1 MKKLLTILSVIMLL
15 SMIPIELKA
24 WGTICLEGSLVGGWS
39 ADYALTKLDN
49 NGNSWS
55 ATLDASAL
63 GLNNGTTYS
72 FKLHDTTYNKWWGDG
87 YLFDFTNA
95 SSNTKDIS
103 EDTANMS
110 FKHNSLYNA
119 YKISAGFANEKW
131 TLTITGV
138 SVTFDPAGC
147 EFEGTQN
154 VTLTSSTGNDI
165 YYTTDGSTPTTSS
178 SHISSGSYI
187 SLAATTTVKAGVI
200 DNGNIV
206 GIDSYTF
213 TKVSTSAVYIGGCIG
228 GKNSSWNTTTYSM
241 TYDSTEDAWYYDI
254 NAANFSAWTRAS
266 DEGSIGVDFRF
277 REVYGGTT
285 YYVFSTGDADNAH
298 TQLTSSYQNLVY
310 NSTGAGNRFVGIAE
324 VANATNYRVWY
335 KVDNGTRKAKVV
347 VTAIPTITFSPASQ
361 TYNTP
366 TINVTLT
373 SSDNSTIYYT
383 TNGATPTANSS
394 TVASG
399 GTVTISGTRII
410 KAGALVDGTIQG
422 IVSSTYTYDNGASTS
437 TGIYYLVGN
446 FMSDDGNSVNTIN
459 KIFRMKA
466 VGNNKYSFDI
476 PATLNAKF
484 YVVDDASHSFGPLA
498 GGYTWD
504 LTSSVPSTDGTSSGT
519 MTNDTSDGHNCWNMT
534 DRGITSDGM
543 YTVTITDDGNGTPIS
558 WEIKHTSLTRVVYF
572 LPDQGVAQPAY
583 MTRNSGATGDNK
595 FFGNVYLNEDQQ
607 CFVLGNIKGKSAW
620 TSSSQPMPTADKL
633 YKQGN
638 GGGYAVGSGTNPEMP
653 SGYSDWHKV
662 YPALKNTGFKVQPAG
677 AMTLEYNPSKGQDE
691 EEKYSDN
698 YNIGGE
704 VMRASG
710 DPMTIIESM
719 AVIGNGVGTDWNLSN
734 ARAMTYNSTLKC
746 WEVTIVTASTESI
759 DNKFRFVANG
769 SWDNNWYEN
778 GTAATDKARVPY
790 TGTGE
795 GHAATEADVNVVEK
809 TTDAHVTTE
818 RDIIFNRPV
827 GTWTIRFYT
836 DTESSSGG
844 NFFTYKYYYTITGEA
859 STAPEA
865 TLSPGTTTWNNYTRN
880 EAKPLTVTLEN
891 ANGYNYSFG
900 TDTSLGSYGTGTSFG
915 SLLYDGTSVYLGST
929 LVAENTRTVTIH
941 IQGTDGSNV
950 GTQHDY
956 TYTFIEP
963 IPVTATI
970 TTQGGF
976 YINKVMV
983 EVEYTGNAGTPLYWK
998 IGGAPTTSDNLVS
1011 YTDDHENFYNR
1022 KFMLSTP
1029 GQLYVGDGTNTSD
1042 PVTFDFTYSTS
1053 ENYKNYYNN
1062 GKDAQTVAAGGGA
1075 DATNIFLKKSDFENL
1090 RIYAYDWTYDQAL
1103 RSEQNTANPGLY
1115 VESTKG
1121 VIKVSEEGYYII
1133 SADET
1138 TATKVAEGTT
1148 DAQQARSYADT
1159 GFATLLRDPHV
1170 KLTNDYPGALMTDSR
1185 SIEIGGETYYYLTL
1199 PYSRLHASDD
1209 QVGIVVSRIQDT
1221 HASNISKES
1230 DKYKYPAYG
1239 GVVLHGNS
1247 SFIYNS
1253 VDKGGNNYIN
1263 SLVDISTLVVHDD
1276 NANMV
1281 YFTNPDNWEQPWCY
1295 AFSDS
1300 GGNNGAWPGRP
1311 MVKIGNYWCMSFPNG
1326 YDKVVFNNN
1335 SDSQKTGDLGYGYG
1349 VKYYDKTGTFE
1360 GSEPE
1365 LDKDDYDTFIKEPS
1379 EVEVEYTRQP
1389 NGEDYYRV
1397 MSHDK
1402 TILLDPTWGGAI
1414 KETTTNN
1421 LNTEENVPNW
1431 NGVTGNDNEHSGY
1444 RKMVTG
1450 ELSQLVNNL
1459 DKNKTYTV
1467 QAIVRGWGEE
1477 NAKLRLTVGDG
1488 TPTEI
1493 DFVNPSAKSYVNKNG
1508 RVDDRYTEGPDP
1520 DDENIMHGAD
1530 YGWMKIEA
1538 SGRPSQ
1544 VTGNLQITLTPTFGE
1559 TKKYDLADVILL
1571 EDANTAG
1578 HYWTKLPT
1586 DETSVA
1592 AIKAGEI
1599 DMTNRTTYN
1608 AFSFFDRNEGNPN
1621 AIIKASNRTVIG
1633 LRKGIADMQAADGTV
1648 TKDAVDHIQSRNT
1661 ISQNSDGTWS
1671 GRYLYL
1677 YDESDATQFD
1687 TDYIR
1692 SACNTYGAT
1701 VRFTMIGAKYD
1712 RKFISGNHS
1721 TIFLPYS
1728 LPTSQLKAAGF
1739 TQLANVKEI
1748 SDVNSDITLNTW
1760 DLTQAE
1766 PTDYSTVAGEGY
1778 IVVAGNISGKDY
1790 AALEA
1795 FYKPDGG
1802 IAVQPASDGQ
1812 TTEQTGLVGNYEYCL
1827 RYQKDGN
1834 YMNYSYQNNK
1844 FRALSTSG
1852 AGTKPFRA
1860 TFAVPL
1866 GSNAS
1871 RYTILNPVFVDVDD
1885 IVPTAIDGVETVA
1898 EGDSRIYT
1906 LDGRL
1911 VSNSG
1916 KLSELPRGIYVRD
1929 GRKIVVK

>member
-1 MKKLLTILSVIMLL
+1 MKKLLTILSVVLL
-15 SMIPIELKA
+15 LAIPIGVQADVTFYVAHKDCSDPSDIKA
-24 WGTICLEGSLVGGWS
+24 HIWGTGI
-39 ADYALTKLDN
+39 T
-49 NGNSWS
+49 
-55 ATLDASAL
+55 
-63 GLNNGTTYS
+63 GTTYPGVSYNSSSTSCPVVITKEIHDGIS
-72 FKLHDTTYNKWWGDG
+72 FEKFVVTTNNNVNVIFNTNGDNDKTGDIAITDSYYYVYDKSAKSYTAYSSSSALADAVMSVYVGGFNDNTWGTTTAHKLTRSGNEY
-87 YLFDFTNA
+87 YIDFT
-95 SSNTKDIS
+95 SSEFNDLLR
-103 EDTANMS
+103 D
-110 FKHNSLYNA
+110 HN
-119 YKISAGFANEKW
+119 
-131 TLTITGV
+131 
-138 SVTFDPAGC
+138 
-147 EFEGTQN
+147 
-154 VTLTSSTGNDI
+154 
-165 YYTTDGSTPTTSS
+165 
-178 SHISSGSYI
+178 
-187 SLAATTTVKAGVI
+187 
-200 DNGNIV
+200 NGK
-206 GIDSYTF
+206 YF
-213 TKVSTSAVYIGGCIG
+213 
-228 GKNSSWNTTTYSM
+228 
-241 TYDSTEDAWYYDI
+241 
-254 NAANFSAWTRAS
+254 
-266 DEGSIGVDFRF
+266 DFRF
-277 REVYGGTT
+277 QEKVG
-285 YYVFSTGDADNAH
+285 TGDVYSSYANKDAAASYSV
-298 TQLTSSYQNLVY
+298 LTSSYQQLRSSIGSENDRFLRVDAV
-310 NSTGAGNRFVGIAE
+310 SGAI
-324 VANATNYRVWY
+324 NYRVWY
-335 KVDNGTRKAKVV
+335 KNEYGTRKAKVV
-347 VTAIPTITFSPASQ
+347 VSAIPTITFSPASQ
-361 TYNTP
+361 TYNTS

-399 GTVTISGTRII
+399 GTVTISGTRTI

-519 MTNDTSDGHNCWNMT
+519 MTNDASDGHNCWNMT

-543 YTVTITDDGNGTPIS
+543 YTVTIIDDGNGTPIS

-691 EEKYSDN
+691 EEKYSGND
-698 YNIGGE
+698 NIGGE

-746 WEVTIVTASTESI
+746 WEVTIVTASTEST

-778 GTAATDKARVPY
+778 GTAATDKAKVPY
-790 TGTGE
+790 LGSGD
-795 GHAATEADVNVVEK
+795 GHSATEADYNIVEK

-865 TLSPGTTTWNNYTRN
+865 TLSPGTTTWDNYTLN
-880 EAKPLTVTLEN
+880 EAKALTVTKEN
-891 ANGYNYSFG
+891 ATGYNYSFG
-900 TDTSLGSYGTGTSFG
+900 TDTSLGSYGEVTDFG
-915 SLLYDGTSVYLGST
+915 NLSYNGTSVYLGSQ
-929 LVAENTRTVTIH
+929 LVAENTNVVTIH
-941 IQGTDGSNV
+941 LRGTDGTNV
-950 GTQHDY
+950 GTTHSY
-956 TYTFIEP
+956 TYTFVEP
-963 IPVTATI
+963 TPITATI

-983 EVEYTGNAGTPLYWK
+983 EVDYTGDAGTPLYWK

-1075 DATNIFLKKSDFENL
+1075 NATNIFLKKSEFENL
-1090 RIYAYDWTYDQAL
+1090 RIYAYDWTYDQTL
-1103 RSEQNTANPGLY
+1103 REEQNTANPGLY

-1121 VIKVSEEGYYII
+1121 VIAVS
-1133 SADET
+1133 
-1138 TATKVAEGTT
+1138 AEGTT
-1148 DAQQARSYADT
+1148 NAQQARSYADT

-1170 KLTNDYPGALMTDSR
+1170 KLTNDYPGALMSDSR

-1199 PYSRLHASDD
+1199 PYSRLHASTDE
-1209 QVGIVVSRIQDT
+1209 VGIVVSRVQDT

-1230 DKYKYPAYG
+1230 DKYKYPAFG

-1281 YFTNPDNWEQPWCY
+1281 YFTNPDGWEQPWCY

-1300 GGNNGAWPGRP
+1300 GNNGAWPGRP
-1311 MVKIGNYWCMSFPNG
+1311 MVKVGNYWCMSFQNG
-1326 YDKVVFNNN
+1326 YDKVIFNNN
-1335 SDSQKTGDLGYGYG
+1335 SDSQKTDDLVYGSG
-1349 VKYYDKTGTFE
+1349 VKYYDKTGTFD
-1360 GSEPE
+1360 GSEPV
-1365 LDKDDYDTFIKEPS
+1365 LDKTDYTTFISKPS
-1379 EVEVEYTRQP
+1379 EVEVEYTRHP
-1389 NGEDYYRV
+1389 NGDDYYRV
-1397 MSHDK
+1397 ISHDK
-1402 TILLDPTWGGAI
+1402 TALLDPTWGGAI

-1431 NGVTGNDNEHSGY
+1431 NGITGNDNEHSGY
-1444 RKMVTG
+1444 RKMIDG
-1450 ELSQLVNNL
+1450 QLSQLVNNL

-1488 TPTEI
+1488 APVDI
-1493 DFVNPSAKSYVNKNG
+1493 DFVVASAKSYVNKNG

-1520 DDENIMHGAD
+1520 EDENIMHGAD

-1538 SGRPSQ
+1538 SGKPNPT
-1544 VTGNLQITLTPTFGE
+1544 TGNLQITLTPTFGA

-1571 EDANTAG
+1571 EEANTAG

-1586 DETSVA
+1586 DETSAA
-1592 AIKAGEI
+1592 AIKDGEI

-1633 LRKGIADMQAADGTV
+1633 LRDGIADVQAADGSV
-1648 TKDAVDHIQSRNT
+1648 SKDDVDHIQSRNT
-1661 ISQNSDGTWS
+1661 ISQNEEGTAWS
-1671 GRYLYL
+1671 GLYLYL
-1677 YDESDATQFD
+1677 YDESGKKED
-1687 TDYIR
+1687 
-1692 SACNTYGAT
+1692 CNAYGAT
-1701 VRFTMIGAKYD
+1701 VPFTMIGAKYD
-1712 RKFISGNHS
+1712 RQFTSGNHS

-1748 SDVNSDITLNTW
+1748 SDVNEDITLNTW
-1760 DLTQAE
+1760 DLTVAE
-1766 PTDYSTVAGEGY
+1766 PTGDPTEAGKGY
-1778 IVVAGNISGKDY
+1778 IVVAGTLPGKTY
-1790 AALEA
+1790 AALED
-1795 FYKPDGG
+1795 FYKPSGG

-1871 RYTILNPVFVDVDD
+1871 RYTILNAVFVDVDD

>member
-1 MKKLLTILSVIMLL
+1 MKKLLTILSVVLL
-15 SMIPIELKA
+15 LAIPIGVQADVTFYVAHKDCSDPSDIKA
-24 WGTICLEGSLVGGWS
+24 HIWGTGITGTTYPGVSYNSSSTSCPVVISKEIHDGISFEKFVVTTNNNVNVIFNTNGDADKTVNIEPITDSYYYVYDKSTKSYTPYSSSSALADAVMSVYVGGFNDDTWGTTT
-39 ADYALTKLDN
+39 AHQLTRS
-49 NGNSWS
+49 GNEYYIDFTSS
-55 ATLDASAL
+55 EFNDLL
-63 GLNNGTTYS
+63 RNHNNGTY
-72 FKLHDTTYNKWWGDG
+72 F
-87 YLFDFTNA
+87 
-95 SSNTKDIS
+95 
-103 EDTANMS
+103 
-110 FKHNSLYNA
+110 
-119 YKISAGFANEKW
+119 
-131 TLTITGV
+131 
-138 SVTFDPAGC
+138 
-147 EFEGTQN
+147 
-154 VTLTSSTGNDI
+154 
-165 YYTTDGSTPTTSS
+165 
-178 SHISSGSYI
+178 
-187 SLAATTTVKAGVI
+187 
-200 DNGNIV
+200 
-206 GIDSYTF
+206 
-213 TKVSTSAVYIGGCIG
+213 
-228 GKNSSWNTTTYSM
+228 
-241 TYDSTEDAWYYDI
+241 
-254 NAANFSAWTRAS
+254 
-266 DEGSIGVDFRF
+266 DFRF
-277 REVYGGTT
+277 QEKVG
-285 YYVFSTGDADNAH
+285 TGDVYSSYANNDAADSYSV
-298 TQLTSSYQNLVY
+298 LTSSYQQLKSSIGSDN
-310 NSTGAGNRFVGIAE
+310 NRFLRVDAVSGAI
-324 VANATNYRVWY
+324 NYRVWY
-335 KVDNGTRKAKVV
+335 KNEYGTRMAKVV

-361 TYNTP
+361 TYNTS

-383 TNGATPTANSS
+383 TNGATPTASSS

-399 GTVTISGTRII
+399 GTVTISGTRTI

-484 YVVDDASHSFGPLA
+484 YVVDNANHSFGPLA
-498 GGYTWD
+498 GGYTWN
-504 LTSSVPSTDGTSSGT
+504 LTSGVPSTDGTCSGT
-519 MTNDTSDGHNCWNMT
+519 MTNNASDGVNCWNMT

-543 YTVTITDDGNGTPIS
+543 YTVTIIDDGNGTPIS

-620 TSSSQPMPTADKL
+620 TNSSQPMPTANKL

-691 EEKYSDN
+691 EENYSGND
-698 YNIGGE
+698 NIGGE

-778 GTAATDKARVPY
+778 GTAATDKAKVPY
-790 TGTGE
+790 LGSGD
-795 GHAATEADVNVVEK
+795 GHAATESDYNIVEK

-900 TDTSLGSYGTGTSFG
+900 TDTSLGSYGTEEDFG
-915 SLLYDGTSVYLGST
+915 DLSYDGTSVYLGST
-929 LVAENTRTVTIH
+929 LVAENTNVVTIH
-941 IQGTDGSNV
+941 LQGTDGSNV

-970 TTQGGF
+970 TTRGGF

-983 EVEYTGNAGTPLYWK
+983 EVDYTGDAGTPLYWK
-998 IGGAPTTSDNLVS
+998 IGGTPTTSDNLVS

-1029 GQLYVGDGTNTSD
+1029 GQLYVGDGTNTSV

-1062 GKDAQTVAAGGGA
+1062 GKDAQTVAAGGGK
-1075 DATNIFLKKSDFENL
+1075 DATNIFLKKSEFENL

-1103 RSEQNTANPGLY
+1103 RTQQNTANPGLY

-1121 VIKVSEEGYYII
+1121 VIQVSEEGYYII

-1199 PYSRLHASDD
+1199 PYSRLHANDD

-1253 VDKGGNNYIN
+1253 VDKGSNNYIN

-1281 YFTNPDNWEQPWCY
+1281 YFTNPDGWAQPWCY

-1300 GGNNGAWPGRP
+1300 GNNGAWPGRP

-1335 SDSQKTGDLGYGYG
+1335 SDSQKTGDLAYGYG
-1349 VKYYDKTGTFE
+1349 VKYYDKNGE
-1360 GSEPE
+1360 ISGSEPD
-1365 LDKDDYDTFIKEPS
+1365 LDKTDYTTFISKPS

-1389 NGEDYYRV
+1389 NGDDYYRV

-1421 LNTEENVPNW
+1421 YNTEENVPNW

-1477 NAKLRLTVGDG
+1477 GAKLKLTVGDG
-1488 TPTEI
+1488 TPKEI
-1493 DFVNPSAKSYVNKNG
+1493 DFVDASAKSYVNKNG

-1544 VTGNLQITLTPTFGE
+1544 VTGNLQITLTPTFGA
-1559 TKKYDLADVILL
+1559 TKKYDLADVVLL

-1592 AIKAGEI
+1592 DIQAGEI
-1599 DMTNRTTYN
+1599 DLTSRTTYN

-1633 LRKGIADMQAADGTV
+1633 LRSGIADVQAANGTV

-1661 ISQNSDGTWS
+1661 ISQNEEGTAWS
-1671 GRYLYL
+1671 GLYLYL
-1677 YDESDATQFD
+1677 YDESGKKED
-1687 TDYIR
+1687 
-1692 SACNTYGAT
+1692 CNAYGAT
-1701 VRFTMIGAKYD
+1701 VPFTMIGAKYD
-1712 RKFISGNHS
+1712 RQFTTGNHS

-1739 TQLANVKEI
+1739 TQLANVKVI

-1760 DLTQAE
+1760 DLTKETPMA
-1766 PTDYSTVAGEGY
+1766 YSTEAGKGY
-1778 IVVAGNISGKDY
+1778 IVVAGTLPGKEY
-1790 AALEA
+1790 AALEN
-1795 FYKPDGG
+1795 FYKPSGG
-1802 IAVQPASDGQ
+1802 IAVQKAADGQ
-1812 TTEQTGLVGNYEYCL
+1812 IEEQTGLVGNYKYEK
-1827 RYQKDGN
+1827 RYKNDESGT
-1834 YMNYSYQNNK
+1834 YMNYSYQNDK
-1844 FRALSTSG
+1844 FRALSPTG
-1852 AGTKPFRA
+1852 ATMKPFRA
-1860 TFAVPL
+1860 ILAVPL
-1866 GSNAS
+1866 AHQAS
-1871 RYTILNPVFVDVDD
+1871 RFTILNAVLVSADEPFVPTEISGVTSVADVDSH
-1885 IVPTAIDGVETVA
+1885 V
-1898 EGDSRIYT
+1898 YT

-1911 VSNSG
+1911 VSTDGDMS
-1916 KLSELPRGIYVRD
+1916 KLMRGIYVR
-1929 GRKIVVK
+1929 GGKKIVVK